1 MLNYKEEIIKEL
13 STGPAFNEPL
23 RSKIEFKTN
32 SYIGRN
38 RFKDILTEMVFEGSL
53 SLKKIG
59 SGNKYSINKEKKDE
73 PKIESPRAG
82 TESIERFSGF
92 IAARC
97 SKGPELSERP
107 IYLQH
112 GASTCFSP
120 DQETSDTSKNS

>member
-59 SGNKYSINKEKKDE
+59 SGHKYSINKEKKDE
-73 PKIESPRAG
+73 P
-82 TESIERFSGF
+82 SIERFSGF

-112 GASTCFSP
+112 GARTCFSP